1 MQNNLGI
8 LLFSLFF
15 VSAYAS
21 TEEDERLFVGF
32 GYGSSSAEIINFPS
46 SGVQTPCKSEIPKY
60 PLGEVYGPVGLVV
73 DGNIVICGGDADLVW
88 SSQCFALVLQEAT
101 GLLAWEEFPGMEHE
115 RAYATSVLLK
125 DGSWMIL
132 MGEGSY
138 GAMTYTT
145 EIFNI
150 STKSWSA
157 GPEFMIHQS
166 GYCAIALN
174 DSHVFLVGGW
184 WQEEQCFIFNLE
196 DETFQEVPC
205 LQSGGRRHHSCTR
218 TADGRVAVAGGCHPT
233 LPYGCTDKPD
243 TYTAE
248 LEYYDPAT
256 NSRSYGTPLYQ
267 PVVGASL
274 VADGGWR

>member
-1 MQNNLGI
+1 
-8 LLFSLFF
+8 
-15 VSAYAS
+15 
-21 TEEDERLFVGF
+21 
-32 GYGSSSAEIINFPS
+32 
-46 SGVQTPCKSEIPKY
+46 
-60 PLGEVYGPVGLVV
+60 
-73 DGNIVICGGDADLVW
+73 
-88 SSQCFALVLQEAT
+88 
-101 GLLAWEEFPGMEHE
+101 
-115 RAYATSVLLK
+115 
-125 DGSWMIL
+125 

-150 STKSWSA
+150 SSKSWSA

-256 NSRSYGTPLYQ
+256 NSWSYGTPLDQ

-274 VADGGWR
+274 VADGDDLLLLGGCTAKGLQDTVYRLRGEEWKLLDIKLDTKDMDFPTFSFDASIYVC